1 MVQYIGQDMAGWG
14 CGGVGVGGGGEG
26 NEIYSTQHFTEQAWE
41 RLASIMSG

>member
-1 MVQYIGQDMAGWG
+1 MVQYIGQDMAG
-14 CGGVGVGGGGEG
+14 GGGGAGG